1 MRGEARHSHGKAGLT
16 HVAVDGCGISRVE
29 PCDTDHG
36 AARSDE
42 RAVRTALRLVLRVL
56 DEL

>member
-1 MRGEARHSHGKAGLT
+1 MERRPSPT
-16 HVAVDGCGISRVE
+16 SPDCCGISRVE

-36 AARSDE
+36 AARNDE
-42 RAVRTALRLVLRVL
+42 RAVRTALRLALRVL